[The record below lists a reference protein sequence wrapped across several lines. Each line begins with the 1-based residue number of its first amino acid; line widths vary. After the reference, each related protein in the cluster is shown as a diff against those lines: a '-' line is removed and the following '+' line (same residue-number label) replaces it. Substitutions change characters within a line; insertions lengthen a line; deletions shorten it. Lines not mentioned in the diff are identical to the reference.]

1 MSFRLQDTFHDIRVA
16 IPRDFLW
23 KNIVFSL
30 SALDAGS
37 EVYPKQ
43 ALSHIPRASYTRRLP
58 YSRSLE
64 NQLEGKLQK
73 TL

>member
-30 SALDAGS
+30 SAVDAGS

-43 ALSHIPRASYTRRLP
+43 ALSHTKRASYTTAIL
-58 YSRSLE
+58 
-64 NQLEGKLQK
+64 KV
-73 TL
+73 T

>member
-1 MSFRLQDTFHDIRVA
+1 MSFRLQDMLHDIRVA
-16 IPRDFLW
+16 ITRDFLW

-37 EVYPKQ
+37 EIYPKQ
-43 ALSHIPRASYTRRLP
+43 ALSHTQWASYTRRLP
-58 YSRSLE
+58 YSRSPE
-64 NQLEGKLQK
+64 NQVEGKSQK